1 MGSAPAT
8 LGELI
13 AARGTK
19 VRLSAGE
26 PLFHE
31 GDPSTS
37 VYACSYGRIKVFVTT
52 PAARDL
58 LLGIKTPVQGFGELS
73 AIDGRPRSASA
84 VATELSVVAQLP
96 AEDFM
101 DSLRTAPELAV
112 VVLRELSDQLR
123 RANARVA
130 SRDAQSTTVRT
141 GELLVEL
148 GAKFRRHAP
157 ATDAIELSITQDELA
172 AWIGA
177 TREAT
182 ARSLATFRRAGAIST
197 GRHRIVLHG
206 LDAVSDVLRTCV
218 S

>member
-1 MGSAPAT
+1 MGSPPAT
-8 LGELI
+8 LGELV
-13 AARGTK
+13 ATRGTK
-19 VRLSAGE
+19 VRLASGE

-31 GDPSTS
+31 GDPSSS
-37 VYACSYGRIKVFVTT
+37 VFACTYGRIKVFVTT
-52 PAARDL
+52 PAAREL
-58 LLGIKTPVQGFGELS
+58 LLGIKSPVQAFGELS

-84 VATELSVVAQLP
+84 VATEMSIVAQLP

-101 DSLRTAPELAV
+101 DALRSAPELSV

-130 SRDAQSTTVRT
+130 SRDALSITIRA

-157 ATDAIELSITQDELA
+157 ASGDIELPITQDELA
-172 AWIGA
+172 GWIGA

-206 LDAVSDVLRTCV
+206 LDVLADVMRNCG